1 MTKDYYEV
9 LGVDKSVDDPS
20 LKKAYRKLSKQY
32 HPDVNPDDPQSEEKF
47 KEVAEAYGILS
58 NKEKRQNYDMY
69 GSATGAAN
77 PFGGGGNINMDDIF
91 NSFFGGGNPFNGG
104 RRQQKR
110 KGSDIR
116 VNIRVTL
123 DDIFRGTHKK
133 IKYKRK
139 EECDSCKG
147 TGGKHIGCNPCQGR
161 GIVNQVH
168 STPMGRV
175 QNTVHCP
182 SCGGKG
188 KIITDPCNGCQGQGV
203 KPNEEILEFNI
214 PQGIMDGEVLALRG
228 KGNSIQDGIY
238 GDLLVNIIE
247 IPHEKFRRMGL
258 DIHQRINLS
267 YKDLVLGSAT
277 EVETLDG
284 KIRINVKK
292 GTLVGHTLRVPN
304 KGLLRDNRQG
314 DMLIEVWLDIP
325 KDVSEEEKKIIEQL
339 KV

>member
-32 HPDVNPDDPQSEEKF
+32 HPDVNPDDPKSEEKF

-69 GSATGAAN
+69 GSATGGRN
-77 PFGGGGNINMDDIF
+77 PFNEGNFNMDDIF
-91 NSFFGGGNPFNGG
+91 NSFFGGGNPFSNNRQHK
-104 RRQQKR
+104 RR
-110 KGSDIR
+110 GSDIR
-116 VNIRVTL
+116 VNIRVTIE
-123 DDIFRGTHKK
+123 DIFQGTNKK

-139 EECDSCKG
+139 EECNNCKG
-147 TGGKHIGCNPCQGR
+147 SGGKHTHCAQCHGR
-161 GIVNQVH
+161 GVVNQIH
-168 STPMGRV
+168 STPMGRI

-188 KIITDPCNGCQGQGV
+188 KIITNPCTSCHGQGV
-203 KPNEEILEFNI
+203 RPKEEILEFNI

-228 KGNSIQDGIY
+228 KGNAVQDGIY
-238 GDLLVNIIE
+238 GDLLINIIE
-247 IPHEKFRRMGL
+247 IPHEKFKRMGL
-258 DIHQRINLS
+258 DIHYRINLS
-267 YKDLVLGSAT
+267 YKALVLGSPA
-277 EVETLDG
+277 EIETLDG

-292 GTLVGHTLRVPN
+292 GTPVGHILRVPN
-304 KGLLRDNRQG
+304 KGLRRDNQQG
-314 DMLIEVWLDIP
+314 DMLIEVWLEIP
-325 KDVSEEEKKIIEQL
+325 QNLNEEEKKIISQI